1 MRDGESSMFV
11 SEWIVN
17 PQFLKLFKLW
27 KQNKTTINKLYM
39 AEYYDYFHLQGFGFN
54 KEFGERKDINYEFSW
69 FILLLFSPVEYY
81 IYDPSS
87 RILVEM
93 RKLLAKMIFERDD
106 VIFGFYDNMWNMNQ
120 GTGNYDWFITGKH
133 TQQIKENVNWGRVGL
148 NGDMLSNVLALVN
161 QAMLDL
167 PFTKPSRFNWASFII
182 NGLGRQV
189 RIDAR
194 NEGRFLGC
202 GEFLITKKQF
212 EEYLRIQ
219 RMGKYNML
227 SPDAR
232 ELTTLS
238 TDEWMFIV
246 RHYDD
251 LYQLR
256 QFAKLCKQ
264 IFTDSIIALNHP
276 EGLS

>member
-1 MRDGESSMFV
+1 MKDGESSMFV

-27 KQNKTTINKLYM
+27 KQNKTTINKLYT
-39 AEYYDYFHLQGFGFN
+39 AECYDYFHLQGFGFN

-93 RKLLAKMIFERDD
+93 RKLLAKMIFEHKGE
-106 VIFGFYDNMWNMNQ
+106 IEAFYDTMWNMNQ

-148 NGDMLSNVLALVN
+148 NSNMLSDVLALVN
-161 QAMLDL
+161 QAMLGL
-167 PFTKPSRFNWASFII
+167 PFTKHSRFNWNTFII
-182 NGLGRQV
+182 PVFENLPYNL
-189 RIDAR
+189 D
-194 NEGRFLGC
+194 EGFLMSV
-202 GEFLITKKQF
+202 TKKQF

-219 RMGKYNML
+219 RMGKYNMI

-256 QFAKLCKQ
+256 QFAKLCNQ

-276 EGLS
+276 GGVS

>member
-1 MRDGESSMFV
+1 MKDGESSMFV

-27 KQNKTTINKLYM
+27 KQNKTTINKLYT
-39 AEYYDYFHLQGFGFN
+39 AECYDYFHLQGFGFN
-54 KEFGERKDINYEFSW
+54 KEFGKLKDINYEFSW
-69 FILLLFSPVEYY
+69 FILLLFSPVEYTN
-81 IYDPSS
+81 YDPSS
-87 RILVEM
+87 RILGEM
-93 RKLLAKMIFERDD
+93 RKLLAKMIFEHKGE
-106 VIFGFYDNMWNMNQ
+106 IEAFYDTMWNMNQ

-148 NGDMLSNVLALVN
+148 NGDMLSSVLALVN
-161 QAMLDL
+161 RAMLDL
-167 PFTKPSRFNWASFII
+167 PFTKLSRFNWASFII
-182 NGLGRQV
+182 NGLDLPPDGRSLS
-189 RIDAR
+189 
-194 NEGRFLGC
+194 N
-202 GEFLITKKQF
+202 EFLITKKQF

>member
-69 FILLLFSPVEYY
+69 FILLLFSPVEYTT
-81 IYDPSS
+81 YDPSS

-93 RKLLAKMIFERDD
+93 RKLLAKMMFE
-106 VIFGFYDNMWNMNQ
+106 IGFFGDTMWNMNQ
-120 GTGNYDWFITGKH
+120 DTGNYDWFITGKH

-182 NGLGRQV
+182 NGLGKQV

-194 NEGRFLGC
+194 NEGRSLGN
-202 GEFLITKKQF
+202 EFLITKKQF

>member
-1 MRDGESSMFV
+1 
-11 SEWIVN
+11 
-17 PQFLKLFKLW
+17 
-27 KQNKTTINKLYM
+27 
-39 AEYYDYFHLQGFGFN
+39 
-54 KEFGERKDINYEFSW
+54 
-69 FILLLFSPVEYY
+69 
-81 IYDPSS
+81 
-87 RILVEM
+87 
-93 RKLLAKMIFERDD
+93 
-106 VIFGFYDNMWNMNQ
+106 MWNMNQ

-133 TQQIKENVNWGRVGL
+133 TQQIIENVNWGRVGL

-161 QAMLDL
+161 RAMLDL
-167 PFTKPSRFNWASFII
+167 PFTKLSRFNWASFII
-182 NGLGRQV
+182 NGLWLPLDR
-189 RIDAR
+189 RS
-194 NEGRFLGC
+194 LGN
-202 GEFLITKKQF
+202 EFLITTNQF

>member
-1 MRDGESSMFV
+1 MKDGESSMFV

-27 KQNKTTINKLYM
+27 KQNKTTINKLYT
-39 AEYYDYFHLQGFGFN
+39 AECYDYFHLQGFGFN
-54 KEFGERKDINYEFSW
+54 KEFGECKDINYEFSW
-69 FILLLFSPVEYY
+69 FILLLFSPVEVS
-81 IYDPSS
+81 IFPSYFFD
-87 RILVEM
+87 EM
-93 RKLLAKMIFERDD
+93 QKLLAKMISERGRETKA
-106 VIFGFYDNMWNMNQ
+106 FNSGMWNMNQ

-161 QAMLDL
+161 RAMLDL
-167 PFTKPSRFNWASFII
+167 PFTKLSRFNWASFVI
-182 NGLGRQV
+182 NRPWSGSSWLG
-189 RIDAR
+189 
-194 NEGRFLGC
+194 N
-202 GEFLITKKQF
+202 EFLITTNQF